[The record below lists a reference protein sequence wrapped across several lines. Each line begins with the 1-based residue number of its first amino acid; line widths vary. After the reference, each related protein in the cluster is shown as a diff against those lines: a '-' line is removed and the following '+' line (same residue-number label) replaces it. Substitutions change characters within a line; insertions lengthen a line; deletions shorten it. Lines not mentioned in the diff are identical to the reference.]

1 MLMQAT
7 HQMFSREL
15 ETSLLFL
22 VGAGTCERMSRSSMH
37 ISVEI
42 NRVLRASTSDLE
54 GVAKEVRLVPKS
66 YMKHEKFDT
75 CTRRRMI

>member
-1 MLMQAT
+1 
-7 HQMFSREL
+7 
-15 ETSLLFL
+15 
-22 VGAGTCERMSRSSMH
+22 MH